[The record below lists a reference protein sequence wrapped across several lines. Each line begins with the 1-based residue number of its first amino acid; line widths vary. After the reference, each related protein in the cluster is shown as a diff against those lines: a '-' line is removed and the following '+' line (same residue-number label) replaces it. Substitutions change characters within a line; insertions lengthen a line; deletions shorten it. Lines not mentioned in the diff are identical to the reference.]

1 MAFKP
6 TQRLNVT
13 RTLSTGEQVAAGV
26 LAQNRQGV
34 FFQYAEGYVEQYGNL
49 SPFTLQQSLALQP
62 APKTPH
68 QGQPSAV

>member
-13 RTLSTGEQVAAGV
+13 RTLSTGERVAAGV

-34 FFQYAEGYVEQYGNL
+34 FFQYAEGYVERKRSFQDVVDLLHVTEG
-49 SPFTLQQSLALQP
+49 P
-62 APKTPH
+62 
-68 QGQPSAV
+68 